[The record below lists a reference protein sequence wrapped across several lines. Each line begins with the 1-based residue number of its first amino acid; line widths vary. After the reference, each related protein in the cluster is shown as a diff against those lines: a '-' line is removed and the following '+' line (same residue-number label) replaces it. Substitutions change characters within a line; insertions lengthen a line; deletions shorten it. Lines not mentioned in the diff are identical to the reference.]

1 MSDLQISLIVIGIVV
16 VVGVI
21 LFNWMQQRR
30 YRRGAEEAFE
40 RKHEDVLL
48 GADEIV
54 AQDGRV
60 EPQLGREMLQEFQTE
75 PSIELT
81 KPGIEP
87 IEPAEISQPDAAA
100 KVVTPVPAEQKAA
113 EQKATEQKA
122 TEVDSASA
130 MDYVVNIRGEALI
143 AASDLTEVLR
153 RKFDFGKPV
162 QWLGQREAGASWEE
176 ITIEGNDG
184 KGGYAGLQGC
194 LQLVDRSGPVSEVSL
209 SEFCDMAKNFTAH
222 VHAAADFPDTRQAHA
237 QAVAL
242 DQFCAGVDVM
252 VGINIIS
259 KDGGAFT
266 GTKIRAL
273 AEASGL
279 KLETGGAFNYRDENG
294 AVLFSLNNFESTPF
308 SPDNMRTLTTHGV
321 TFLLDVPR
329 VKNGERVFDQM
340 MHLAGMFSTT
350 LGGMLVDDN
359 RVSLTDSGI
368 AKIKQHLG
376 SMQAMMKTRNIPA
389 GGEIALRLFA

>member
-1 MSDLQISLIVIGIVV
+1 MDTMGMSDLQISLIVIGIVV
-16 VVGVI
+16 VMGVV

-60 EPQLGREMLQEFQTE
+60 EPQLGREILQEFQTE
-75 PSIELT
+75 PSIGLT
-81 KPGIEP
+81 EPGIEP
-87 IEPAEISQPDAAA
+87 IELAEISRPDAAA
-100 KVVTPVPAEQKAA
+100 KVVTPVPAEQKAV
-113 EQKATEQKA
+113 
-122 TEVDSASA
+122 EVDSASA

-162 QWLGQREAGASWEE
+162 RWLGQREAGASWEE

-222 VHAAADFPDTRQAHA
+222 VHAAAESLNIRQAHA

-242 DQFCAGVDVM
+242 DQFCAEVDVM

-279 KLETGGAFNYRDENG
+279 KLETGGAFSYRDENG

-340 MHLAGMFSTT
+340 MHLAGIFSTT

-376 SMQAMMKTRNIPA
+376 SMQAMMKARNIPA

>member
-1 MSDLQISLIVIGIVV
+1 MDVMGMSDLQISLIAIGVAVV
-16 VVGVI
+16 AGVV

-48 GADEIV
+48 EADEIV
-54 AQDGRV
+54 AEDGRV
-60 EPQLGREMLQEFQTE
+60 EPQLGRELLQEFQTE
-75 PSIELT
+75 PSVGLT
-81 KPGIEP
+81 EPSMEP
-87 IEPAEISQPDAAA
+87 IEPPEISQPDAAS
-100 KVVTPVPAEQKAA
+100 KVVTAAPVEQKAV
-113 EQKATEQKA
+113 
-122 TEVDSASA
+122 EVDSASA
-130 MDYVVNIRGEALI
+130 VDYIVNIRDEALI

-162 QWLGQREAGASWEE
+162 HWLGQRDAGASWEE
-176 ITIEGNDG
+176 ISIEGNDG
-184 KGGYAGLQGC
+184 KGGYVGLKGC

-209 SEFCDMAKNFTAH
+209 SEFCDMVKNFTAH
-222 VHAAADFPDTRQAHA
+222 VHAAADFPDIRQAHA
-237 QAVAL
+237 QAVVL
-242 DQFCAGVDVM
+242 DQFCAEVDVM
-252 VGINIIS
+252 VGISIIS

-279 KLETGGAFNYRDENG
+279 KLETGGAFSYRDENG

-308 SPDNMRTLTTHGV
+308 SPDNMRALTTHGV

-340 MHLAGMFSTT
+340 MHLARIFSTT
-350 LGGMLVDDN
+350 LGGILVDDN

-376 SMQAMMKTRNIPA
+376 SMQAMMKARNLPA

>member
-1 MSDLQISLIVIGIVV
+1 MDTMGMSDLQISLIVIGIVV
-16 VVGVI
+16 VMGVV

-30 YRRGAEEAFE
+30 YRRGAEKAFE

-75 PSIELT
+75 PSIGLT
-81 KPGIEP
+81 EPGMEP
-87 IEPAEISQPDAAA
+87 IAPAEISQPDVAA
-100 KVVTPVPAEQKAA
+100 KVVIPVPAEQKMA
-113 EQKATEQKA
+113 
-122 TEVDSASA
+122 EVDSASA
-130 MDYVVNIRGEALI
+130 MDYIVNIRGEALI

-162 QWLGQREAGASWEE
+162 HWLGQREAGASWEE

-184 KGGYAGLQGC
+184 KGGYAGLKGC

-209 SEFCDMAKNFTAH
+209 SEFCDMVKNFTAH
-222 VHAAADFPDTRQAHA
+222 VHAAADFPDTRQAHT
-237 QAVAL
+237 QAVVL
-242 DQFCAGVDVM
+242 DQFCAEVDVM

-273 AEASGL
+273 AEASGF
-279 KLETGGAFNYRDENG
+279 KLETGGAFSYRDESG
-294 AVLFSLNNFESTPF
+294 TVLFSLNNFESTPF

-340 MHLAGMFSTT
+340 VHLAGIFSTT

-359 RVSLTDSGI
+359 RVPLTDSGI
-368 AKIKQHLG
+368 AKIKKHLG
-376 SMQAMMKTRNIPA
+376 SMQAMMKARNIPA

>member
-16 VVGVI
+16 VMGVV

-54 AQDGRV
+54 AEDGRV
-60 EPQLGREMLQEFQTE
+60 EPQLGREMLQEFQAE
-75 PSIELT
+75 PSIGLT
-81 KPGIEP
+81 EPGIEP
-87 IEPAEISQPDAAA
+87 IEPTEISQPDAAA
-100 KVVTPVPAEQKAA
+100 KVVTPVPAEQKVA
-113 EQKATEQKA
+113 
-122 TEVDSASA
+122 EVDSAGA
-130 MDYVVNIRGEALI
+130 MDYIVNIRGEALI

-153 RKFDFGKPV
+153 RKFDFGKSV
-162 QWLGQREAGASWEE
+162 YWLGQRDAGAFWEE

-184 KGGYAGLQGC
+184 KGGYAGLKGC

-222 VHAAADFPDTRQAHA
+222 VNAAAEFPDIRQAHA
-237 QAVAL
+237 QAVVL

-279 KLETGGAFNYRDENG
+279 KLETGGAFSYRDENG

-340 MHLAGMFSTT
+340 VHLAGIFSTT

-376 SMQAMMKTRNIPA
+376 SMQAMMKARNIPA

>member
-1 MSDLQISLIVIGIVV
+1 MDVMGMSDLQISLIVIGIVV

-75 PSIELT
+75 PGIGLVELE
-81 KPGIEP
+81 IEP
-87 IEPAEISQPDAAA
+87 IEPTEIFQPDAAT
-100 KVVTPVPAEQKAA
+100 KVVTPVPAEQKVA
-113 EQKATEQKA
+113 EQKAA
-122 TEVDSASA
+122 EVDSASA
-130 MDYVVNIRGEALI
+130 MDYVVHIRGETLI

-162 QWLGQREAGASWEE
+162 HWLGQREAGASWEE
-176 ITIEGNDG
+176 ITIEANDG

-222 VHAAADFPDTRQAHA
+222 VHATAEFPDIRQAHA
-237 QAVAL
+237 QAVVL

-279 KLETGGAFNYRDENG
+279 KLEPGGAFNYRDENG

-308 SPDNMRTLTTHGV
+308 SPDNMRTLTTHGI

-340 MHLAGMFSTT
+340 MHLAGIFSTT

-376 SMQAMMKTRNIPA
+376 SMQAMMKARNIPA
-389 GGEIALRLFA
+389 GSEIALRLFA

>member
-1 MSDLQISLIVIGIVV
+1 MMDVMGMSDLQISLIVIGIVV

-75 PSIELT
+75 PSIELIELE
-81 KPGIEP
+81 IEP

-100 KVVTPVPAEQKAA
+100 KVVTPVPAEQKAVD
-113 EQKATEQKA
+113 
-122 TEVDSASA
+122 VDSASA
-130 MDYVVNIRGEALI
+130 MDYVVNIRGETLI

-176 ITIEGNDG
+176 ITIEANDG

-222 VHAAADFPDTRQAHA
+222 VHAAAEFPDIRQAHA

-242 DQFCAGVDVM
+242 DQFCAEVDVM

-294 AVLFSLNNFESTPF
+294 AVLFSLNNFESAPF

-340 MHLAGMFSTT
+340 MHLAGIFSTT

-368 AKIKQHLG
+368 AKVKQHLG
-376 SMQAMMKTRNIPA
+376 SMQAMMKARNILA

>member
-16 VVGVI
+16 VMGVV

-60 EPQLGREMLQEFQTE
+60 EPQLGREILQEFQTE
-75 PSIELT
+75 PSIGLT
-81 KPGIEP
+81 EPGIEP
-87 IEPAEISQPDAAA
+87 IELAEISRPDAAA
-100 KVVTPVPAEQKAA
+100 KVVTPVPAEQKAV
-113 EQKATEQKA
+113 
-122 TEVDSASA
+122 EVDSASA

-162 QWLGQREAGASWEE
+162 RWLGQREAGASWEE

-222 VHAAADFPDTRQAHA
+222 VHAAAESLNIRQAHA

-242 DQFCAGVDVM
+242 DQFCAEVDVM

-279 KLETGGAFNYRDENG
+279 KLETGGAFSYRDENG

-340 MHLAGMFSTT
+340 MHLAGIFSTT

-376 SMQAMMKTRNIPA
+376 SMQAMMKARNIPA

>member
-1 MSDLQISLIVIGIVV
+1 MDTMGTSDLQISLIVIGIVV
-16 VVGVI
+16 VMGVV

-54 AQDGRV
+54 AEGGRV
-60 EPQLGREMLQEFQTE
+60 EPQIGKEMLQEFQTE
-75 PSIELT
+75 PSIGLT
-81 KPGIEP
+81 EPGIEP
-87 IEPAEISQPDAAA
+87 IKLAEISQPDAAA
-100 KVVTPVPAEQKAA
+100 KVVTPVPAEQK
-113 EQKATEQKA
+113 TV
-122 TEVDSASA
+122 EVDSASA
-130 MDYVVNIRGEALI
+130 MDYIVNIRGEALI

-153 RKFDFGKPV
+153 RKFDFGKSV
-162 QWLGQREAGASWEE
+162 YWLGQRDAGASWEE

-184 KGGYAGLQGC
+184 KGGYAGLKGC

-209 SEFCDMAKNFTAH
+209 SEFCDMVKNFTAH
-222 VHAAADFPDTRQAHA
+222 VNAAADFPDIRQAHA
-237 QAVAL
+237 QAVVL

-279 KLETGGAFNYRDENG
+279 KLETGGAFSYRDENG

-308 SPDNMRTLTTHGV
+308 SPDNMRILTTHGV

-329 VKNGERVFDQM
+329 VKSGERVFDQM
-340 MHLAGMFSTT
+340 VHLAGIFSTT

-376 SMQAMMKTRNIPA
+376 SMQAMMKARNIPA
-389 GGEIALRLFA
+389 AGEIALRLFA

>member
-1 MSDLQISLIVIGIVV
+1 
-16 VVGVI
+16 

-54 AQDGRV
+54 AEGGRV
-60 EPQLGREMLQEFQTE
+60 EPQLGREMLQEFQAE
-75 PSIELT
+75 PSIGLT
-81 KPGIEP
+81 EPGIEP
-87 IEPAEISQPDAAA
+87 IEPTEISQPDAVA
-100 KVVTPVPAEQKAA
+100 KVVTPVPAEQKTA
-113 EQKATEQKA
+113 
-122 TEVDSASA
+122 EVDSASA
-130 MDYVVNIRGEALI
+130 MDYIVNIRGEALI

-153 RKFDFGKPV
+153 RKFDFGKSV
-162 QWLGQREAGASWEE
+162 YWLGQRDAGASWEE

-184 KGGYAGLQGC
+184 KGGYAGLKGC
-194 LQLVDRSGPVSEVSL
+194 LQFVDRSGPVSEVSL

-222 VHAAADFPDTRQAHA
+222 VNAAAEFPDIRQAHA
-237 QAVAL
+237 QAVVL

-279 KLETGGAFNYRDENG
+279 KLETGGAFSYRDENG

-308 SPDNMRTLTTHGV
+308 LPDNMRTLTTHGV

-340 MHLAGMFSTT
+340 MHLAGIFSTT

-376 SMQAMMKTRNIPA
+376 SMQAMMKARNIPA